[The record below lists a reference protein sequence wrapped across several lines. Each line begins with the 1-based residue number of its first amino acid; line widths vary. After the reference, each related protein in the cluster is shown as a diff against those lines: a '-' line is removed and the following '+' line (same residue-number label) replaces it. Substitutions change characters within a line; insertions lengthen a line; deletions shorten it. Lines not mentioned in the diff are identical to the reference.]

1 MVEQIVKIVN
11 HGMVNLPSK
20 MRKKLGIKDGD
31 KLVIRE
37 EDDGTLK
44 IIPIVPIEI
53 IRQDSFTAEEMLQQ
67 LQESRKQELE
77 LEK

>member
-1 MVEQIVKIVN
+1 MTEQVVKIVN
-11 HGMVNLPSK
+11 HGMVNLPAK

-37 EDDGTLK
+37 EGDGTLK

-53 IRQDSFTAEEMLQQ
+53 LRQDSFTAEEMLDQMAQ
-67 LQESRKQELE
+67 SRKEELE